1 MPGTKTSG
9 NRTGNGGSKFT
20 DEERERVKA
29 KVAELDRRGYNT
41 YRIAEMLPGLIGV
54 TIAQGTV
61 AMYLR
66 QIREAYRT
74 VQLQSQAELVVEKLE
89 QYRELRAIAWD
100 AYEKSLGDEERKQEE
115 FVPPPQPKPGD
126 RRKGFTPD
134 PPPHLRG
141 SAAEILRR
149 LKLIVTRTGRL
160 PANEY
165 LTTVLKTL
173 EAERTLLGLDQAQK
187 LNVAQ
192 TTVSVNWGG
201 VLAGSVPMP
210 RPAIEA
216 EIDELSKLLP
226 AAKVQER
233 A

>member
-9 NRTGNGGSKFT
+9 NRTSNGGTKFT

-41 YRIAEMLPGLIGV
+41 YRISEMMPALMGV
-54 TIAQGTV
+54 TLSQPMV
-61 AMYLR
+61 SVYLK
-66 QIREAYRT
+66 QIREAYRK
-74 VQLQSQAELVVEKLE
+74 VQLQSQAELVAEKLE

-134 PPPHLRG
+134 PPPPPRG
-141 SAAEILRR
+141 SAADILRR

-192 TTVSVNWGG
+192 TTVSVNWGSG
-201 VLAGSVPMP
+201 TPAPAP

-226 AAKVQER
+226 APKVPAKG
-233 A
+233 